1 MSTTLNSLIL
11 PAYYFKFDQ
20 KHPSKAS
27 YKLYINSN
35 STAAGSTS
43 KDIKLDDTQMSYAPL
58 TTSYVIK
65 SQRQKPKQYT
75 PFNSVN
81 SIPVVIYYCVFISIL
96 KIYWNDNKMIDDQS
110 IVGDQKMSSKHG
122 IAVAIYFAPMKQQPE
137 IALTEMELCNNA
149 DVPLLFKLR
158 SDTISSVTAAP
169 AGSGCIPPRAEQRC
183 FLTWR
188 RPVHQEE
195 KHQQEDTKVPKLI
208 LITNFVEQEIDNN
221 QTVETKLIARMHS
234 DGKRSDDQ
242 IPLMKFTFEKKE
254 VISPS
259 ETLSSIAAN
268 FRMIQIDKLYG
279 HCPLQTTDKK
289 GTYPGRSAKRAKP
302 FDSMVSTPSLGDYDN
317 TNSIDIM
324 EEEISVAVPSS
335 SSSNPSDA
343 NDSKVSY
350 LSNVERNITILFGIL
365 PRSTQVTSSS
375 FGSIITDCSKIC
387 RYCLSDD
394 DISEW
399 LTPCKCIGTMKNSL
413 MLSSVVIVMSL
424 VNILVIVT
432 YPEILIPISVSY
444 VYRRQWKLKP
454 YKNWH
459 WPQFHLRV
467 IDLFEIYFD
476 ITLTYRICHYF
487 PRCLDNRVTF
497 FLYASYVLLW
507 KYNKMHFR

>member
-1 MSTTLNSLIL
+1 
-11 PAYYFKFDQ
+11 
-20 KHPSKAS
+20 
-27 YKLYINSN
+27 
-35 STAAGSTS
+35 
-43 KDIKLDDTQMSYAPL
+43 
-58 TTSYVIK
+58 
-65 SQRQKPKQYT
+65 
-75 PFNSVN
+75 
-81 SIPVVIYYCVFISIL
+81 
-96 KIYWNDNKMIDDQS
+96 
-110 IVGDQKMSSKHG
+110 
-122 IAVAIYFAPMKQQPE
+122 
-137 IALTEMELCNNA
+137 
-149 DVPLLFKLR
+149 
-158 SDTISSVTAAP
+158 
-169 AGSGCIPPRAEQRC
+169 
-183 FLTWR
+183 
-188 RPVHQEE
+188 
-195 KHQQEDTKVPKLI
+195 
-208 LITNFVEQEIDNN
+208 
-221 QTVETKLIARMHS
+221 
-234 DGKRSDDQ
+234 
-242 IPLMKFTFEKKE
+242 
-254 VISPS
+254 
-259 ETLSSIAAN
+259 
-268 FRMIQIDKLYG
+268 MIQIDKLYG

-317 TNSIDIM
+317 TASLFTTIGQAKGHETSSPLSPQAITLYNLRIFVEKSRLNSTDIM

-399 LTPCKCIGTMKNSL
+399 LTPCKCIGTMKWVH
-413 MLSSVVIVMSL
+413 LSCFEQWLSFAPYNMKYSCAIC
-424 VNILVIVT
+424 N
-432 YPEILIPISVSY
+432 Y

-507 KYNKMHFR
+507 KLVVLSRMRFNFYSNIVYDIVTSVCSWTVLDAL